1 MYGLPQSG
9 RVVHEALVKH
19 MEPYGYHTSRKKLG
33 LWKHNSQP
41 INSTL
46 VVDDFIVK
54 YSVKEDALHLKSA
67 LEDKYKVTTDW
78 EGTLYIGIALKWDH
92 EKGTVQLSIPGY
104 VRAELH
110 SLQHTKP
117 TRPQDSPYPWIQSIN
132 GKSNHM
138 LS

>member
-1 MYGLPQSG
+1 MIPQEFLEKYKLTEKVHNRYIFTQVNKGMYGLPQSG

-78 EGTLYIGIALKWDH
+78 EETL
-92 EKGTVQLSIPGY
+92 
-104 VRAELH
+104 
-110 SLQHTKP
+110 
-117 TRPQDSPYPWIQSIN
+117 
-132 GKSNHM
+132 
-138 LS
+138 